1 MKIAKWLFLIVVCVK
16 WVDITGDTGWVT
28 KDELLEAARITSCG
42 IFVKEDDDFLW
53 LAMDAAEDGMF
64 NSTGV
69 FPKGVIQS
77 ETRFNLGDEEDN
89 VIVIEERKVK

>member
-28 KDELLEAARITSCG
+28 EDELVEAARVTSCG
-42 IFVKEDDDFLW
+42 IFVKEDDEYLW
-53 LAMDAAEDGMF
+53 LAMDAAEDEMF

-69 FPKGVIQS
+69 FPKGVIQDQIRM
-77 ETRFNLGDEEDN
+77 EIPWMKKE
-89 VIVIEERKVK
+89 VK